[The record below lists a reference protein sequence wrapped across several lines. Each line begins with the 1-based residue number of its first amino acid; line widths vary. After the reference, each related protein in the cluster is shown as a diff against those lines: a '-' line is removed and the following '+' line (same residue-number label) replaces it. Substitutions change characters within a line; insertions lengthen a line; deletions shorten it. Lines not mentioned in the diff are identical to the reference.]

1 MNEFKGTI
9 IFKLAIF
16 FQTFGNILTIFVEL
30 SDFGAI
36 LLDPPGRGSL
46 WRHNITGAPVNYRDH
61 RQNCGGVQVQ
71 ANSKNSRISF
81 LLKLKFLFLY
91 IRNRDY
97 FICIYLIYKIFN
109 GDFLNIYILWGPWLV
124 I

>member
-9 IFKLAIF
+9 IFKLVIV

-30 SDFGAI
+30 SDYGAI

-46 WRHNITGAPVNYRDH
+46 WRHNISGAPVNYRDH

-71 ANSKNSRISF
+71 ANFKNSRFSF
-81 LLKLKFLFLY
+81 LLKLKFSSFY
-91 IRNRDY
+91 KKYRDY
-97 FICIYLIYKIFN
+97 
-109 GDFLNIYILWGPWLV
+109 
-124 I
+124 